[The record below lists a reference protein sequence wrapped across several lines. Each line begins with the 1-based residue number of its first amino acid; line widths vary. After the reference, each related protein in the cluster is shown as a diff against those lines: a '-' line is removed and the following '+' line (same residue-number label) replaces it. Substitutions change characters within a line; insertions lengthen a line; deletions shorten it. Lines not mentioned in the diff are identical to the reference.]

1 MSFRVKGSTIAG
13 DPVDSFFNGYVG
25 GLVGARGYPFYALG
39 GNETLWLQAAY
50 TFPLIPNLN
59 RQFGFLYF
67 DKLYARVYADAASA
81 WTGSVSDVGS
91 FRKDVGAEF
100 RLGLSSF
107 YLFPT
112 AFFASATYAIDS
124 FDLALDDG
132 FLTPEGQNFVTY
144 GDEFQFHFGA
154 LFEFDF

>member
-1 MSFRVKGSTIAG
+1 M
-13 DPVDSFFNGYVG
+13 
-25 GLVGARGYPFYALG
+25 
-39 GNETLWLQAAY
+39 
-50 TFPLIPNLN
+50 
-59 RQFGFLYF
+59 GFLYF

-81 WTGSVSDVGS
+81 WTGSVSDIGS
-91 FRKDVGAEF
+91 FRKDIGAEL

-112 AFFASATYAIDS
+112 AFFASATYALDS
-124 FDLALDDG
+124 FDLVLDDG

-154 LFEFDF
+154 LFEFDL